1 MQALTDTHTFLW
13 WALDD
18 PGLSV
23 FCRRIISDPANT
35 IHISVASAWEISI
48 KYQIGKLPLPEPPE
62 IFLPTRIA
70 AGGFRVLTA
79 TLEHVIAIR
88 HLPLIHRDP
97 FDRLIIAQAQIEN
110 LPILTTDDTIRQYA
124 VTTLW

>member
-18 PGLSV
+18 PGLSAP
-23 FCRRIISDPANT
+23 CRRIISDPDNT
-35 IHISVASAWEISI
+35 IFFSVASAWEISI
-48 KYQIGKLPLPEPPE
+48 KYQIGKLPLPEPPD
-62 IFLPTRIA
+62 IFLPARLE

-79 TLEHVIAIR
+79 TLQHIIAIR

-97 FDRLIIAQAQIEN
+97 FDRLLVAQAQIEN
-110 LPILTTDDTIRQYA
+110 LPILTTDETIRQYA
-124 VTTLW
+124 VQTIW